1 MGRNQSPVCPVLR
14 AGAGAGGMATF
25 HTLAVWLA
33 VVLVAHSC
41 EATVSADAEGVGLG
55 ESELQTSQSQGDAVA
70 EKLKA
75 IGKVVKGLSDD
86 KDKIHTALS
95 RGFSAKL
102 WDSWDGQAAAQ
113 KLDASASVSIL
124 TSYLCANVNDG
135 SKVMHVISWVKQALR
150 RHNAA
155 RAMTRQELGV
165 KVTHLQQNVAD
176 THQLLKQQPSAATK
190 KLVQQTEGDLAEAQG
205 ELAVKDSKLKKLR
218 QAAVAKKKKAEKLTK
233 QLAAQK
239 KAKKSKAKKAGKK
252 GKKGG
257 KKQAK
262 KGAKTL
268 TKLSKA
274 KKALKK
280 KKKAVKKK
288 KAKKMV
294 KKLGSHVKHKKLTAK
309 KVKKTMKVD
318 YAKLKAKAAKL
329 HQEVAKTE
337 EKMHMAAAEATVAEK
352 KASTAKGKNLL
363 KFIRKAAVTK
373 REHLTIKKQVKKM
386 RVAAEKADKAAK
398 RPTKTYIQMVEMKT
412 KENKKKSD

>member
-1 MGRNQSPVCPVLR
+1 MGDSAFWLR
-14 AGAGAGGMATF
+14 PCAKEGMATF

-41 EATVSADAEGVGLG
+41 EATVSADAEVVDLG
-55 ESELQTSQSQGDAVA
+55 ESELLNSQASSPGDAVG

-75 IGKVVKGLSDD
+75 LGKVVKSLPDVE
-86 KDKIHTALS
+86 DKIHTALS

-205 ELAVKDSKLKKLR
+205 ELAVKDSKLEKLK
-218 QAAVAKKKKAEKLTK
+218 QAAAAKKKKAAKLTK

-239 KAKKSKAKKAGKK
+239 KAKKAKAKKAGKK

-280 KKKAVKKK
+280 KK
-288 KAKKMV
+288 
-294 KKLGSHVKHKKLTAK
+294 
-309 KVKKTMKVD
+309 
-318 YAKLKAKAAKL
+318 
-329 HQEVAKTE
+329 
-337 EKMHMAAAEATVAEK
+337 
-352 KASTAKGKNLL
+352 
-363 KFIRKAAVTK
+363 
-373 REHLTIKKQVKKM
+373 
-386 RVAAEKADKAAK
+386 
-398 RPTKTYIQMVEMKT
+398 
-412 KENKKKSD
+412 

>member
-1 MGRNQSPVCPVLR
+1 MGRLCPVCPVLR

-205 ELAVKDSKLKKLR
+205 ELAVKDSKLKKLK
-218 QAAVAKKKKAEKLTK
+218 QAAAAKKKKAEKLTK

-268 TKLSKA
+268 TKL
-274 KKALKK
+274 LKK

>member
-1 MGRNQSPVCPVLR
+1 MGGFCPVLR

-41 EATVSADAEGVGLG
+41 EATVSADAEVVGLG

-205 ELAVKDSKLKKLR
+205 ELAVKDSKLVKLK
-218 QAAVAKKKKAEKLTK
+218 QAAAAKKKKAEKLTK

-239 KAKKSKAKKAGKK
+239 KAKKSKA
-252 GKKGG
+252 KKGG

-294 KKLGSHVKHKKLTAK
+294 KKLGSHVKHKKLTAKKAKK

-363 KFIRKAAVTK
+363 KFIQPGQGEGECPDEA
-373 REHLTIKKQVKKM
+373 
-386 RVAAEKADKAAK
+386 
-398 RPTKTYIQMVEMKT
+398 
-412 KENKKKSD
+412 